1 MKKFVCAIL
10 TMVMVLSVAAIAS
23 AATAGFTIYNVPC
36 KDIGNDQIYQYHG
49 DRYVVK
55 RGTDHIVQIKHR
67 VTQTSAVENN
77 RIAAYCRET
86 GKTMGIGWKP
96 ADNTYY
102 PINSAAIVT
111 NRNYTAAGRG
121 NTNYKDKYG
130 LSSVTITGVINS
142 YDD

>member
-55 RGTDHIVQIKHR
+55 LGTDHIVQIKHR
-67 VTQTSAVENN
+67 VTQTSAVEN
-77 RIAAYCRET
+77 AYRYQKERPEEEEQALVC
-86 GKTMGIGWKP
+86 
-96 ADNTYY
+96 
-102 PINSAAIVT
+102 V
-111 NRNYTAAGRG
+111 
-121 NTNYKDKYG
+121 
-130 LSSVTITGVINS
+130 
-142 YDD
+142 

>member
-55 RGTDHIVQIKHR
+55 GG
-67 VTQTSAVENN
+67 
-77 RIAAYCRET
+77 Y
-86 GKTMGIGWKP
+86 
-96 ADNTYY
+96 
-102 PINSAAIVT
+102 
-111 NRNYTAAGRG
+111 
-121 NTNYKDKYG
+121 
-130 LSSVTITGVINS
+130 
-142 YDD
+142 